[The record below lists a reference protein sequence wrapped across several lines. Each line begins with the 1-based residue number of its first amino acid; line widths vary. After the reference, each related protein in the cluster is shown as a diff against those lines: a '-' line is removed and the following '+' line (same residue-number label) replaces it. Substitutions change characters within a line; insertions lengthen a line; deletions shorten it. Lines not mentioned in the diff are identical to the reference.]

1 MRQSLISQSRGQ
13 PGALPP
19 APSSAVSASHH
30 HCYLASDH
38 SKAWRSAYC
47 PLSSKTQTE
56 GGYTLHLSRLGLHL
70 SLTLSL
76 CPLPVRSTKGRQG
89 EHEVPRQPPRS
100 RLLYR
105 GSRVILSKDTVFPFE
120 TADQNRSPPPLNGTD
135 APPVCRGWGSQ
146 TTNRRIN
153 TEKTTNCD
161 KCY

>member
-76 CPLPVRSTKGRQG
+76 SAPSLFDRLKAGR
-89 EHEVPRQPPRS
+89 VSMR
-100 RLLYR
+100 
-105 GSRVILSKDTVFPFE
+105 FPGNPH
-120 TADQNRSPPPLNGTD
+120 DH
-135 APPVCRGWGSQ
+135 VCYIEGQ
-146 TTNRRIN
+146 
-153 TEKTTNCD
+153 E
-161 KCY
+161 